1 MRILGG
7 PLLKGINLVLLA
19 DNSPKL
25 FCVQG
30 VQPSRSTLGGPCLP
44 GLPQRPNCNYRLIV
58 GVQAGPVEPQ
68 GPGWPEGGHG
78 LRPRGS
84 VERQR
89 RPSSATACTE
99 RAGPRLRRGRCRDP
113 TGLDL
118 PEEKELINLRTLD
131 HSIGYDCNSIKTH
144 DVFLV
149 DRSSPVGI
157 AHAPRRVSAR
167 TE

>member
-1 MRILGG
+1 MGG

-68 GPGWPEGGHG
+68 GPQGPGWPEGGHG

-84 VERQR
+84 VG
-89 RPSSATACTE
+89 RP
-99 RAGPRLRRGRCRDP
+99 
-113 TGLDL
+113 
-118 PEEKELINLRTLD
+118 
-131 HSIGYDCNSIKTH
+131 
-144 DVFLV
+144 
-149 DRSSPVGI
+149 
-157 AHAPRRVSAR
+157 APRHAR
-167 TE
+167 SVQARGCAEDAVETQPGSTSPKKKS